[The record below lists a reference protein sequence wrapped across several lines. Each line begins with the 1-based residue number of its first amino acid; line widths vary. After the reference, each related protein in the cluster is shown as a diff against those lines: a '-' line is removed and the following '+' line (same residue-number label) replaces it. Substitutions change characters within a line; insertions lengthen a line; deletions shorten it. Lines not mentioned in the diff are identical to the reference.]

1 MNIYIYT
8 YIYIYV
14 YTYIHNIHSIG
25 ATHESYP
32 DYLLEFHI
40 INVGKIK
47 KSQIGFAVSASQTL
61 TGVAKTGI
69 NWDKI
74 SPTMK
79 AALWEQLFRGMLY
92 IYVYM
97 YAYMYVVY
105 RCIQIYICTFM

>member
-1 MNIYIYT
+1 MYIFIFIFTCLNIYIYIDIF
-8 YIYIYV
+8 IYMHIYLH
-14 YTYIHNIHSIG
+14 TIG

-92 IYVYM
+92 IFMLYIYVY
-97 YAYMYVVY
+97 
-105 RCIQIYICTFM
+105 IYIYTCSI